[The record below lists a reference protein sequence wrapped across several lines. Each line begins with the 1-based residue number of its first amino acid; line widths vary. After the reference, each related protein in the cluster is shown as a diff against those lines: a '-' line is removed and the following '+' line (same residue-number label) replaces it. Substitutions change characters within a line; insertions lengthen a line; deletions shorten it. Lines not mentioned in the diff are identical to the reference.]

1 MTDNLPGVSPV
12 VQDDNSKKKKKIIQ
26 DDTTSIIGG
35 GMAKEQ
41 VETGPASYS
50 ETAPVVELKEEEK
63 VPEDVEN
70 WMEKL
75 EQGEEIKLPQ
85 PVVHD
90 DQVVVSNIGND
101 VADDAL
107 VLPLTEKQVEEGLHE
122 KVYNSARW
130 LAEWCIRVAKKL
142 HGQVMY
148 RTQPAEEN
156 K

>member
-12 VQDDNSKKKKKIIQ
+12 VQDDNSKNKNIQ
-26 DDTTSIIGG
+26 NNTNPSLVG

-41 VETGPASYS
+41 VETGPTSFS
-50 ETAPVVELKEEEK
+50 ETAPVVELREDEK
-63 VPEDVEN
+63 VPENVES

-85 PVVHD
+85 PVTHEDEVI
-90 DQVVVSNIGND
+90 VSDSGNQ

-107 VLPLTEKQVEEGLHE
+107 VLPLTEKEVEEGLHK

-130 LAEWCIRVAKKL
+130 LAEWCVRVAKKL
-142 HGQVMY
+142 HGHVVY
-148 RTQPAEEN
+148 RTQPAEE
-156 K
+156 KK

>member
-12 VQDDNSKKKKKIIQ
+12 AQDDNSKDKNTQ
-26 DDTTSIIGG
+26 DSTTATFVGG
-35 GMAKEQ
+35 VAKEQ
-41 VETGPASYS
+41 IESQPTTYH
-50 ETAPVVELKEEEK
+50 ETAPVVELKEDEK
-63 VPEDVEN
+63 IPENVES

-75 EQGEEIKLPQ
+75 ERGEEIKLPQ
-85 PVVHD
+85 PLTDD
-90 DQVVVSNIGND
+90 DQVILSNSGND

-130 LAEWCIRVAKKL
+130 LAEWCLRVAKKL
-142 HGQVMY
+142 HGQVVY
-148 RTQPAEEN
+148 RTQPVEES

>member
-12 VQDDNSKKKKKIIQ
+12 VQDEDSKDNIIR
-26 DDTTSIIGG
+26 DDAPTTVVG

-41 VETGPASYS
+41 VETGPISYG
-50 ETAPVVELKEEEK
+50 ETAPVVELREDEK
-63 VPEDVEN
+63 VPEDVES

-75 EQGEEIKLPQ
+75 EQGEEIRLPQ
-85 PVVHD
+85 PVTDD
-90 DQVVVSNIGND
+90 DQVVVSNSGND

-107 VLPLTEKQVEEGLHE
+107 VLPLTEKQVEEGLHK

-142 HGQVMY
+142 HGQIIY
-148 RTQPAEEN
+148 RAQPIKEDN
-156 K
+156 

>member
-12 VQDDNSKKKKKIIQ
+12 VQDDNSKDKKIQ
-26 DDTTSIIGG
+26 NNTNPSLVG

-41 VETGPASYS
+41 VEVGPTSYN
-50 ETAPVVELKEEEK
+50 EMAPVVELRENEK
-63 VPEDVEN
+63 VPENVES

-85 PVVHD
+85 PVTYD
-90 DQVVVSNIGND
+90 DEVIVSASGNQ

-107 VLPLTEKQVEEGLHE
+107 VLPLTEKEVEEGMHK

-130 LAEWCIRVAKKL
+130 LAEWCVRVAKKL
-142 HGQVMY
+142 HGHVVY
-148 RTQPAEEN
+148 RTQLVRE
-156 K
+156 KK

>member
-12 VQDDNSKKKKKIIQ
+12 VQDDNSKDKKIQ
-26 DDTTSIIGG
+26 NDTNPSFVGG
-35 GMAKEQ
+35 VAKEQ
-41 VETGPASYS
+41 VETGPTSYS
-50 ETAPVVELKEEEK
+50 ESAPVVELREDEK

-85 PVVHD
+85 PVTFD
-90 DQVVVSNIGND
+90 DEVIVSDSGNH

-107 VLPLTEKQVEEGLHE
+107 VLPLTEKEVEEGLHK

-130 LAEWCIRVAKKL
+130 LAEWCIRVLK
-142 HGQVMY
+142 
-148 RTQPAEEN
+148 N
-156 K
+156 